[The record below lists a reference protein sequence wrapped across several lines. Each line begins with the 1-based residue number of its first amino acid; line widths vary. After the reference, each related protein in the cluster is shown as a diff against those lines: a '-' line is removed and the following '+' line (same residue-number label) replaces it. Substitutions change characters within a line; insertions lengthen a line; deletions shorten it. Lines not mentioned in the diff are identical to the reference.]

1 MYEYKF
7 EEIHTSSMVQ
17 ISPFGIWERELM
29 ELFWLAQ
36 IRRHGILCKSTF

>member
-17 ISPFGIWERELM
+17 ISPFGIWVSWIDGVVLTGPDPKA
-29 ELFWLAQ
+29 WY
-36 IRRHGILCKSTF
+36 TV